1 MRPDAD
7 STTTP
12 TNEGTM
18 DIREWQREI
27 HALAVEKGWYP
38 NGDQRPA
45 SELAPVIV
53 ANLHGEVSE
62 AWEEYRK
69 GHPLDHI
76 YFRED
81 GKPEGFPVE
90 LADLVIRVLDTC
102 DAIGIDLARVIRM
115 KHNFNKTRPHRHGG
129 KMA

>member
-1 MRPDAD
+1 
-7 STTTP
+7 
-12 TNEGTM
+12 M
-18 DIREWQREI
+18 DIQEWQHEI

-38 NGDQRPA
+38 NGEQRPA
-45 SELAPVIV
+45 AEHL
-53 ANLHGEVSE
+53 ANLHAEVSE

-90 LADLVIRVLDTC
+90 IADVVIRCLDMA

-115 KHNFNKTRPHRHGG
+115 KHIFNKTRPFRHGG